1 MRLPSQYET
10 LTRAVKRHHSAR
22 VNALLATCTDK
33 EFCVLYFKLLPFVMP
48 KLKKVA
54 TTREREDQEVK
65 IVHVYP
71 KQIIN
76 Q

>member
-10 LTRAVKRHHSAR
+10 LTRAVKGHHSAR

-54 TTREREDQEVK
+54 ATKKKENQKIK
-65 IVHVYP
+65 IVHTYR
-71 KQIIN
+71 KI
-76 Q
+76 